1 MTVTHLMMHQ
11 QQFVVLGV
19 VIVTRDAFAL
29 NPTPMML
36 THWND
41 LNYWTFGIRSDD
53 CPRHVLPLGMMRLR
67 VCAHPMNHA
76 HNQRLAVRESKPN

>member
-53 CPRHVLPLGMMRLR
+53 CPRHCVIPADDATPRLR
-67 VCAHPMNHA
+67 ASN
-76 HNQRLAVRESKPN
+76 ESRA